1 MKTTPADDIVPKE
14 RRVQPR
20 TRLRR
25 PYSVR
30 IVRPGAKLIYRAS
43 LMDVSVGG
51 CAVATRAPIRPGE
64 TVTVAGEVRSDNL
77 RTRIHAKAVVA
88 YSLRLLPGIYRLGL
102 RYRTLRW
109 GSAGQTSLGVLF
121 QLLVHETDTVIPEDL
136 APSPVENSPVGVP
149 GPGAKAGRTKSSQMR
164 GQPKKDVLLGR
175 VFHRAAPSGETRGRQ
190 PKRGVRKGD

>member
-1 MKTTPADDIVPKE
+1 M
-14 RRVQPR
+14 
-20 TRLRR
+20 
-25 PYSVR
+25 
-30 IVRPGAKLIYRAS
+30 
-43 LMDVSVGG
+43 
-51 CAVATRAPIRPGE
+51 
-64 TVTVAGEVRSDNL
+64 AGEVRSDNL